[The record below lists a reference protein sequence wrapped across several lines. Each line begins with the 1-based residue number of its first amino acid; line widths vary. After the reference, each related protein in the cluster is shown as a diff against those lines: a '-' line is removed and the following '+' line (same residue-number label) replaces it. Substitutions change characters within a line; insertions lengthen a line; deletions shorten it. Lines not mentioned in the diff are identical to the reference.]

1 MISNVM
7 AAGKKLLRPSRPSA
21 KMTKKES
28 NTTMSAMM
36 HQGRAIYAFFERN
49 WNITK
54 RYWAWELVWL
64 VYLIVN
70 ALSVMYIGV
79 NAQRFSTGKVDTN
92 FFILYLLIGTAV
104 WSYLS
109 VTFEGVTD
117 MITIERWEGTIEHT
131 FMAPISRFTHLIG
144 SCWYAVVHGLLFTFI
159 QLLVVG
165 AFFHLDLSH
174 ANYLTATF
182 MLLAG
187 SVSFIGFGIAASVL
201 PLLFTERGS
210 QMSYIVRAVLLLVSG
225 VYYPVTVLPGWMQP
239 LASIS
244 PATYVLEGLRSALL
258 GNQVIWS
265 SEIWSYTWPLI
276 ITGIVSIPLS
286 IYIFRIAER
295 YAKRTGKLK
304 RNG

>member
-1 MISNVM
+1 
-7 AAGKKLLRPSRPSA
+7 
-21 KMTKKES
+21 
-28 NTTMSAMM
+28 MSTLM
-36 HQGRAIYAFFERN
+36 HQGRAAYAFFERN
-49 WNITK
+49 WNMTK

-70 ALSVMYIGV
+70 ALSVTYIGASAELITGATINV
-79 NAQRFSTGKVDTN
+79 NFL
-92 FFILYLLIGTAV
+92 ILYLLIGTSV

-109 VTFEGVTD
+109 VTFDGVTD
-117 MITIERWEGTIEHT
+117 IINMERWEGTIEYT

-159 QLLVVG
+159 QLVVVG

-174 ANYLTATF
+174 ANYLTAVF
-182 MLLAG
+182 MLLIG
-187 SVSFIGFGIAASVL
+187 SVSFIGFGIGAAVL

-210 QMSYIVRAVLLLVSG
+210 QMSYIVRAILLLVSG
-225 VYYPVTVLPGWMQP
+225 VYYPIQVLPGWMQP
-239 LASIS
+239 LAKIS
-244 PATYVLEGLRSALL
+244 PATYVLDGLRAGLL
-258 GNQVIWS
+258 NNQVFWS
-265 SEIWSYTWPLI
+265 AEIWSYTWPLI
-276 ITGIVSIPLS
+276 ITGIVSVPLG

>member
-1 MISNVM
+1 
-7 AAGKKLLRPSRPSA
+7 
-21 KMTKKES
+21 
-28 NTTMSAMM
+28 MSSLI
-36 HQGRAIYAFFERN
+36 HQGRATYAFFERN
-49 WNITK
+49 WNLTK
-54 RYWAWELVWL
+54 RYWAWELVFL
-64 VYLIVN
+64 VYNIVN
-70 ALSVMYIGV
+70 AMSVTYIGAS
-79 NAQRFSTGKVDTN
+79 AQIITGTRIN
-92 FFILYLLIGTAV
+92 TSYLILYLLIGTSV

-117 MITIERWEGTIEHT
+117 LITIERWEGTIEHT

-144 SCWYAVVHGLLFTFI
+144 SCWYAIAHGLLFTFI
-159 QLLVVG
+159 QLIVVG
-165 AFFHLDLSH
+165 SFFHLDLSH
-174 ANYLTATF
+174 ANYGTAVF

-225 VYYPVTVLPGWMQP
+225 VYYPVKVLPGWMQP

-244 PATYVLEGLRSALL
+244 PATYVLNGLRAALL
-258 GNQVIWS
+258 RNQVIWS
-265 SEIWSYTWPLI
+265 AEIWSYTWPLI
-276 ITGIVSIPLS
+276 ITGIVSIPIS
-286 IYIFRIAER
+286 IYIFKIAER

>member
-1 MISNVM
+1 MSS
-7 AAGKKLLRPSRPSA
+7 LLHR
-21 KMTKKES
+21 
-28 NTTMSAMM
+28 
-36 HQGRAIYAFFERN
+36 GRASYAFFERN
-49 WNITK
+49 WNLTK

-64 VYLIVN
+64 VYNIVN
-70 ALSVMYIGV
+70 AMAVTYIGAAAQLITGVKV
-79 NAQRFSTGKVDTN
+79 NTN
-92 FFILYLLIGTAV
+92 YLIMYLLIGTAV

-144 SCWYAVVHGLLFTFI
+144 SCWYAVVHGLLFTFV
-159 QLLVVG
+159 QLIVVG
-165 AFFHLDLSH
+165 LFFHLDLSQ

-182 MLLAG
+182 MLLVG
-187 SVSFIGFGIAASVL
+187 SISFIGFGIAASVL

-225 VYYPVTVLPGWMQP
+225 IYYPVNVLPGWMQP
-239 LASIS
+239 LARIS
-244 PATYVLEGLRSALL
+244 PATYVLEGLRAALL
-258 GNQVIWS
+258 RGQVIWS
-265 SEIWSYTWPLI
+265 AEIWSYTWPLI
-276 ITGIVSIPLS
+276 VTGIVSVPLG
-286 IYIFRIAER
+286 IYIFKIAER